1 MSVMKSSVSSMGHC
15 LESTGWEAAMLHL
28 DDGSKQSPH
37 FIRNPDARHY
47 AVRSRTNADNNG
59 WSYRRPDS
67 MDTQLLVEKPGKYR
81 GSSD

>member
-1 MSVMKSSVSSMGHC
+1 MKSSVSSTGHC
-15 LESTGWEAAMLHL
+15 LAVESTDWEAAMLHL

-37 FIRNPDARHY
+37 FIRDPDARHY

-59 WSYRRPDS
+59 WSYGRPDS
-67 MDTQLLVEKPGKYR
+67 MDTQLLVKKLGKYR